1 MKAATLMKMEKKQE
15 QKKKYFCPKCK
26 GDMYRLPGSSHS
38 IYICKKCG
46 CSIEPEDIT
55 VDLKSEDPK
64 EKHSMGSINA
74 GKNQLKRLFTPQFMS
89 KYTEYDNF
97 ADFIISSELIP
108 KDTSSITYE
117 LFKNIPLRQLNEY
130 INSNTV
136 FESWDEMFDK
146 ATGRYLRI

>member
-1 MKAATLMKMEKKQE
+1 MKAATLMKMEKKEQE
-15 QKKKYFCPKCK
+15 KKWICPSCK

-46 CSIEPEDIT
+46 CSIESEDIT
-55 VDLKSEDPK
+55 VDFKIEDPK
-64 EKHSMGSINA
+64 EKHNVESINVD
-74 GKNQLKRLFTPQFMS
+74 KNQLKRLFTPQFMS

-108 KDTSSITYE
+108 KDTTSITYE
-117 LFKNIPLRQLNEY
+117 LFKNIPLGQLNEY

-146 ATGRYLRI
+146 AAGRYLRI